1 MKTKALLLTV
11 ALGAA
16 SAATSMAQ
24 VYSQNAVGYINIAC
38 KHGFN
43 LIADQLITAD
53 RTIQALFPNAPDQ
66 LTVYR
71 FNPGSGFN
79 IIVNDIS
86 GIGGWEDPSVT
97 VPLGGGVFVYNPLP
111 GDYNVTFVGEVPQGT
126 LTTPIVHG
134 FQIISSQVPQSGHIQ
149 NVLGL
154 NPVDQD
160 QVYKY
165 NNPGGYQII
174 TYDLSGLGDWDDVP
188 TVNVGDAVFFY
199 APSVTHSS
207 WTRTFT
213 VN

>member
-1 MKTKALLLTV
+1 
-11 ALGAA
+11 
-16 SAATSMAQ
+16 
-24 VYSQNAVGYINIAC
+24 
-38 KHGFN
+38 
-43 LIADQLITAD
+43 
-53 RTIQALFPNAPDQ
+53 
-66 LTVYR
+66 
-71 FNPGSGFN
+71 
-79 IIVNDIS
+79 
-86 GIGGWEDPSVT
+86 
-97 VPLGGGVFVYNPLP
+97 
-111 GDYNVTFVGEVPQGT
+111 
-126 LTTPIVHG
+126 
-134 FQIISSQVPQSGHIQ
+134 
-149 NVLGL
+149 LGL

>member
-24 VYSQNAVGYINIAC
+24 VYSQNAVGYINVSC

-43 LIADQLITAD
+43 LVADQLITAD
-53 RTIQALFPNAPDQ
+53 RSVQALFPNAPDGF
-66 LTVYR
+66 TIYK
-71 FNPGSGFN
+71 FTPGSGYA
-79 IIVNDIS
+79 VDANDIS
-86 GIGGWEDPSVT
+86 GIGGWEDPTLT
-97 VPLGGGVFVYNPLP
+97 VDLGGGVFAYNPAAT
-111 GDYNVTFVGEVPQGT
+111 DYQVTFVGEVPQGT

-134 FQIISSQVPQSGHIQ
+134 FQIISSKVPQSGHIQ
-149 NVLGL
+149 TVLGL
-154 NPVDQD
+154 NPADQD

-165 NNPGGYQII
+165 TNPSGYSIV
-174 TYDLSGLGDWDDVP
+174 TYDLSGIGDWDGDP
-188 TVNVGDAVFFY
+188 TLNVGDAIFFY
-199 APSVTHSS
+199 GSPATHPA